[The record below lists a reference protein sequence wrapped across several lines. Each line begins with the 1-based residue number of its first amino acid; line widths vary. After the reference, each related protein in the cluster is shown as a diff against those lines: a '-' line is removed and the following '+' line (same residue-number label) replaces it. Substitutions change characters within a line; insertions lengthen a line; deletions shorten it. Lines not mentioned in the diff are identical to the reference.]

1 MKNFKKLNGIVASV
15 VITSAAMLGS
25 QSATAGSYSSSVKLP
40 VLHSRGYV
48 YVARV
53 PVPSTVREGQVIKNV
68 SWDWNV
74 QGWPRGLQV
83 QLCQASD
90 RCIDV
95 SRFRRSSTK
104 MFYGFLAKQPLYFE
118 LRLSPSG
125 PTPVAGQVGRVTV
138 DW

>member
-1 MKNFKKLNGIVASV
+1 MKNFKKLSGIIASA
-15 VITSAAMLGS
+15 VIIFSTLLGS
-25 QSATAGSYSSSVKLP
+25 QSAMAGSYSSSVNLP

-53 PVPSTVREGQVIKNV
+53 PVPNTVREGQTIKNV
-68 SWDWNV
+68 SWNWNV

-95 SRFRRSSTK
+95 SRVRRSSTR
-104 MFYGFLAKQPLYFE
+104 MFHGFLAKQPFYFE
-118 LRLSPSG
+118 LKLSPSG
-125 PTPVAGQVGRVTV
+125 PTPVAGQVGHITV